1 MIGGSAVVAPDSPQA
16 FGNILLYKDE
26 VVGWL
31 KALADDVHAHGA
43 AVMIQITHLGRRTS
57 WAKDD
62 WLPILAPSHIRE
74 PAHRAFPKAMEDFD
88 IARVLTAY
96 ADAAERVQAAGLDG
110 LEIEAYGHLVDQFWS
125 PLTNQRDDEYGGALE
140 NRMRFGMEVLQ
151 RDPRARRARISSS
164 ASRMVCDEDVERGID
179 KAEGLDIARR
189 LSGSGLIDFV
199 NVIRGHIDTEDG
211 LARVIPGMGERSAPH
226 LDFAGE
232 VRAATRLPTF
242 HAARVQDVATARHA
256 IESGKLDLVGM
267 TRAHLADPHIARKID
282 RGPRE
287 RDQALRRHG
296 LLHRLDLRRP
306 RRLHPQRRDR
316 ARADDA
322 ACRHAQPRAAARP
335 SSSSA
340 PGPAASK
347 RRASPPRAATRRSC
361 WRPPMRRA
369 VRCASPRDWQRR
381 REIMGIV
388 DWRVAQC
395 EKHGVDLRCNV
406 YAEAD
411 DVLREKPDVVI
422 VATGGVP
429 NLDFLRE
436 GAELATTSWDILTGA
451 VKPAAN
457 VIVYDDNG
465 AHAGVSVAEFC
476 ARAGANVDYMTPER
490 MLGPDVGSTSFPAYL
505 RAFSAHDVGVTL
517 NLRLERIRRDGN
529 RLIGVFHDEYGRK
542 RVERVAD
549 QIVVDHGATPV
560 DDLYF
565 ALKPGSRNLGEV
577 DQAALLAVRAA
588 DARAQSAAAVINCSA
603 SATPSPRATSTRRST
618 TRCGWSACCR
628 GSLDEPRSLH
638 HLRRHRLRRHH
649 GQASRRADHAEA
661 DRRRLHRGRQGRRG
675 DRAYPRARPRDRQ
688 GRARR
693 AALPRSRR
701 AHPLGRRRRR
711 HQSDRGHGRR
721 RGVRRRRTPAAARPR
736 GHRHGRADASGSRM
750 SRRCCR
756 KSARSIAAR

>member
-1 MIGGSAVVAPDSPQA
+1 
-16 FGNILLYKDE
+16 
-26 VVGWL
+26 
-31 KALADDVHAHGA
+31 
-43 AVMIQITHLGRRTS
+43 
-57 WAKDD
+57 
-62 WLPILAPSHIRE
+62 
-74 PAHRAFPKAMEDFD
+74 
-88 IARVLTAY
+88 
-96 ADAAERVQAAGLDG
+96 
-110 LEIEAYGHLVDQFWS
+110 
-125 PLTNQRDDEYGGALE
+125 
-140 NRMRFGMEVLQ
+140 
-151 RDPRARRARISSS
+151 
-164 ASRMVCDEDVERGID
+164 
-179 KAEGLDIARR
+179 
-189 LSGSGLIDFV
+189 
-199 NVIRGHIDTEDG
+199 
-211 LARVIPGMGERSAPH
+211 MGERSAPH

-267 TRAHLADPHIARKID
+267 TRAHLADPHIARKIAEGRENEIRPCVGMGYCID
-282 RGPRE
+282 SIYAGHAVCIHNAATGRELTMPHNVTRSHGPFKTF
-287 RDQALRRHG
+287 AVVGAGPGG
-296 LLHRLDLRRP
+296 LEA
-306 RRLHPQRRDR
+306 
-316 ARADDA
+316 ARV
-322 ACRHAQPRAAARP
+322 AAARGHKTILFEAAD
-335 SSSSA
+335 A
-340 PGPAASK
+340 PGGQARVAAGL
-347 RRASPPRAATRRSC
+347 
-361 WRPPMRRA
+361 
-369 VRCASPRDWQRR
+369 QRR

-395 EKHGVDLRCNV
+395 EAHGVDLRLNC

-411 DVLREKPDVVI
+411 DVLRENPDVVI

-577 DQAALLAVRAA
+577 DQAALLAVRPQTLVRNPGGGYQLFRIG
-588 DARAQSAAAVINCSA
+588 DAVASRNIHAAVYDA
-603 SATPSPRATSTRRST
+603 
-618 TRCGWSACCR
+618 
-628 GSLDEPRSLH
+628 
-638 HLRRHRLRRHH
+638 LRLVCV
-649 GQASRRADHAEA
+649 
-661 DRRRLHRGRQGRRG
+661 L
-675 DRAYPRARPRDRQ
+675 
-688 GRARR
+688 
-693 AALPRSRR
+693 
-701 AHPLGRRRRR
+701 
-711 HQSDRGHGRR
+711 
-721 RGVRRRRTPAAARPR
+721 
-736 GHRHGRADASGSRM
+736 
-750 SRRCCR
+750 
-756 KSARSIAAR
+756 